1 MNIDQIQDVYDRHA
15 PTYDKSVG
23 LVENLVLGDLRQR
36 FGQQLRGETLEIA
49 IGSGLNLPHYT
60 RQVTRAVGVDLSSG
74 MLDEARKRASRLDRE
89 IELIQMNG
97 EMLAF
102 EDNSFDAVGI
112 SLSLCTI
119 PRPMLTLEEIARV
132 CRPDGVVIFLEH
144 VRSPHRPVYAL
155 QRLWSPVQERS
166 LGCSWVRETVQTVQ
180 QAGFQVVSD
189 TSRLLGIF
197 RLVVATPP
205 AG

>member
-1 MNIDQIQDVYDRHA
+1 
-15 PTYDKSVG
+15 
-23 LVENLVLGDLRQR
+23 LRQK

-60 RQVTRAVGVDLSSG
+60 QEVTRAVGVDLSSG
-74 MLDEARKRASRLDRE
+74 MLDEARKRASRLERE

-102 EDNSFDAVGI
+102 ADHSFDAVGI

-119 PRPMLTLEEIARV
+119 PRPTVTLEEIARV

-144 VRSPHRPVYAL
+144 VRSPHGPVYAL

-166 LGCSWVRETVQTVQ
+166 LGCSWVRETVQTVE